1 MRHKKYKNTG
11 IIFELLTRQI
21 VSDVLD
27 GDDNSNAT
35 KLVSKYFRNNSELR
49 RELLL
54 YKSLTNTKFSNESKA
69 NKFIDIVI
77 SEWKKLNKSEL
88 RRQKYNLI
96 KDLKEAYTVSFFKT
110 KIDNYKLNAS
120 IYRTFDD
127 NFTTPVDKI
136 NTRYTIVENIVESSQ
151 VNVSKKDSVISE
163 YEKQDKDL
171 RLLSYNIL
179 LEKFNDKY
187 GGLDENQ
194 KTLLRQYINN
204 ISDTPKLKDYINR
217 QSKVI
222 IGGLLEHIPNVS
234 DNVVQIKLKEVVNQF
249 KAVID
254 DTTVRDKHIV
264 SLLKGYE
271 LVKELKNEKS

>member
-54 YKSLTNTKFSNESKA
+54 YKSLSNTKFSNESKA

-96 KDLKEAYTVSFFKT
+96 KDLKETYTVSFFKT

-151 VNVSKKDSVISE
+151 VNVSKQDSVISE

-187 GGLDENQ
+187 GGLDKNQ

>member
-54 YKSLTNTKFSNESKA
+54 YKSLSNTKFSNESKA

-96 KDLKEAYTVSFFKT
+96 KDLKETYTVSFFKT

>member
-96 KDLKEAYTVSFFKT
+96 KDLKETYTVSFFKT

>member
-54 YKSLTNTKFSNESKA
+54 YKSLSNTKFSNESKA

-88 RRQKYNLI
+88 RREKYNLI

>member
-54 YKSLTNTKFSNESKA
+54 YKSLANTKFSNESKA

-96 KDLKEAYTVSFFKT
+96 KDLKETYTVSFFKT

-187 GGLDENQ
+187 GGLDKNQ

-204 ISDTPKLKDYINR
+204 ISDTSKLKDYINR